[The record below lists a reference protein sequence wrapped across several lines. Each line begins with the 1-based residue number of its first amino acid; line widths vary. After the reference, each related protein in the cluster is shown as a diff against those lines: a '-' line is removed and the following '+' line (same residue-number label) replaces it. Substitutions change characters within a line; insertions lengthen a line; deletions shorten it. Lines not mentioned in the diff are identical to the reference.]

1 MNNTQQR
8 LLLLSEKQ
16 ALKHSVTREKQIKAL
31 SLRLHTMNNGG
42 TDIGRIKKP
51 VKQVKT
57 ELLSIYLTPTEKAQ
71 ILGYFGK
78 SRKVAEYLIN
88 ETAK

>member
-8 LLLLSEKQ
+8 LLFLSEKQ
-16 ALKHSVTREKQIKAL
+16 AVRHSKTREKQIKAL

-42 TDIGRIKKP
+42 TDTGRIKKP
-51 VKQVKT
+51 VNKVKS

-78 SRKVAEYLIN
+78 SRKVAEYLITA
-88 ETAK
+88 TAK